1 MTLICIGAFV
11 AATFITTL
19 VFMMN
24 ESVANGAP
32 DNEQTRG
39 MITSLWFMSE
49 NIAGYLGRYEMF
61 IILYILL
68 CIPTKCGKLN
78 IFWKFLTLQ
87 HCTPFPYYPHLFR
100 YLLTIYRN

>member
-61 IILYILL
+61 IILYIHTFMYSYKMWKAKYFLE
-68 CIPTKCGKLN
+68 IFNTPTLHPLP
-78 IFWKFLTLQ
+78 ILSTFF
-87 HCTPFPYYPHLFR
+87 
-100 YLLTIYRN
+100 